1 MSELPFASVVVAA
14 YNAEKTIRRCLEAL
28 LALDYPD
35 YEIIVVDN
43 NSRDHTRAIVEEVA
57 ADAQRP
63 IVVLD
68 EPRPGWP
75 AARNRAWH
83 FSKAPLV
90 ANIDADCFA
99 EKDWLRRLVEA
110 LLPDQSAGC
119 AVGRTK
125 VEPGK
130 TLAQRYY
137 AACDPFNIEK
147 YVYKTERAAGR
158 SCPWGGGNNCF
169 RREVFEAIGGYDD
182 ATYISGADREYHRR
196 MEEQTPYRTI
206 YVPGALIWHTPRGSL
221 GEFFRVSAKT
231 ARGTLRATAHDPS
244 LRRFVRFY
252 ILRRLGR
259 LLVQWAA
266 LCYRGVRFL
275 VGRETSDRVAE
286 PFFHSACLLG
296 AIWGYGF
303 ERLARG
309 LGLSTGKAPATER
322 NDHG

>member
-1 MSELPFASVVVAA
+1 MAELPFVSVVVAA

-43 NSRDHTRAIVEEVA
+43 NSTDATRSIAEEVA
-57 ADAQRP
+57 AEAARR
-63 IVVLD
+63 VVILD

-110 LLPDQSAGC
+110 LLADERAGC

-130 TLAQRYY
+130 TLAQRHY

-182 ATYISGADREYHRR
+182 ATYTSGADREYHRR

-206 YVPGALIWHTPRGSL
+206 YVPEALIWHTPRGSL
-221 GEFFRVSAKT
+221 REFFRNSAKY
-231 ARGTLRATAHDPS
+231 ARDATLQADFDPGVANYLDGYIRRNLGYLARNCAGLLYRAAK
-244 LRRFVRFY
+244 F
-252 ILRRLGR
+252 
-259 LLVQWAA
+259 A
-266 LCYRGVRFL
+266 
-275 VGRETSDRVAE
+275 VGRETA
-286 PFFHSACLLG
+286 L
-296 AIWGYGF
+296 
-303 ERLARG
+303 RLAQPIFWNAQVLGSIYGHLQGRRLLKSRTRRG
-309 LGLSTGKAPATER
+309 EHDGG
-322 NDHG
+322 